1 MSASASTQVII
12 MCVHR
17 QQPVCLSTFITKVCV
32 LRACPPKP
40 NVHTC
45 LYCLRPLHACICQSS
60 TQALC
65 GVDNNLNICHLYI
78 HVCIGFNSSQYLM
91 CTSTSLC
98 AWAWCTYIPALP
110 SPLACVCTSIVNQA
124 LCGIDNNLN
133 INCHIIHHLYWHL
146 HTCQHHLPSKW
157 TSCVYKSMHIHTT
170 KSLSNKA
177 SMVKYVHVS
186 ICAFDPS
193 TNASMHVNRQHN
205 ALSTITCVH
214 KCQHRLQS
222 KCVYIDNNLYVY
234 VHLQQKSVSCV
245 HVHQSLMY
253 VHACIVFNP
262 CMCV

>member
-1 MSASASTQVII
+1 MHIYNKVCPVLFGSPQMHQWTCTYMSAFVPSTLQLMHGYMSIVNTMPCQQPQWVHTCQHWIQRKSS
-12 MCVHR
+12 CVHR

-40 NVHTC
+40 NVRTC
-45 LYCLRPLHACICQSS
+45 LYCLRPLHVCICQSS

-177 SMVKYVHVS
+177 SMVK
-186 ICAFDPS
+186 
-193 TNASMHVNRQHN
+193 
-205 ALSTITCVH
+205 
-214 KCQHRLQS
+214 
-222 KCVYIDNNLYVY
+222 
-234 VHLQQKSVSCV
+234 
-245 HVHQSLMY
+245 
-253 VHACIVFNP
+253 
-262 CMCV
+262 